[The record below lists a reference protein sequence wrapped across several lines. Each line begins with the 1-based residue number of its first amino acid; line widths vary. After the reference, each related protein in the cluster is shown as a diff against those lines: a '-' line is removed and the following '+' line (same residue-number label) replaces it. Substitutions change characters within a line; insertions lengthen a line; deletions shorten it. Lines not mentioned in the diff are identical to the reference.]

1 MNSQTAT
8 SGPMIASSAMR
19 MPKNKG
25 RKSRFSRW
33 NDNLN
38 LIFNHGG
45 PGFCH
50 FVITNRC
57 DAHCRF
63 CNFAAGNLKPE
74 DLRAVSL
81 EDGLLSIDILYDSG
95 IRYIEFVGGE
105 ALLHREILSFVSHAH
120 QKGMNTLICTH
131 GGRLTPDFIHDLKE
145 AGLNSIVISI
155 DAPSSAVH
163 EENRGIRNLCHKI
176 RQANRVLRKVNIH
189 STASVTISRLISD
202 YDKLPGF
209 LTEMGF
215 SQVTFSYPL
224 QYLGST
230 YRGFSTSDLVH
241 FSPQELITIF
251 DKIQQLK
258 KIIHIVNNKISIAE
272 MQKFLRRMPQQ
283 FPCLGGYR
291 YFLLDWNLDVYRCH
305 FWETPMC
312 NIHGFGP
319 HKFIRDHCN
328 LCMID
333 CYRDA
338 SVLQYIAVSL
348 TDAFQ
353 AMKCRNFKGVYRSL
367 VTKKN
372 LLCLQAVAEQLRWI
386 TKL

>member
-1 MNSQTAT
+1 
-8 SGPMIASSAMR
+8 MIASSAMR
-19 MPKNKG
+19 TPKNKV

-33 NDNLN
+33 NDHLN

-57 DAHCRF
+57 DAHCKF
-63 CNFAAGNLKPE
+63 CNFAAGNLKPQ

-81 EDGLLSIDILYDSG
+81 EEGLLSIDILYDSG

-105 ALLHREILSFVSHAH
+105 PLLHKEITSFVAHAH
-120 QKGMNTLICTH
+120 QKGMHTLICTN
-131 GGRLTPDFIHDLKE
+131 GGHLTADFIHHLKE
-145 AGLNSIVISI
+145 AGLKSVVISI
-155 DAPSSAVH
+155 DAPSCAVH
-163 EENRGIRNLCHKI
+163 EKNRGIRDLCQKI
-176 RQANRVLRKVNIH
+176 RQANRVLKKVNIH
-189 STASVTISRLISD
+189 STASVTISKLISD
-202 YDKLPGF
+202 YDRLPEF

-230 YRGFSTSDLVH
+230 YQGFSTSDLVH

-258 KIIHIVNNKISIAE
+258 KRFHIVNNKVSIAE
-272 MQKFLRRMPQQ
+272 MQKFLRREPQQ

-291 YFLLDWNLDVYRCH
+291 YFLLDWNLDIYRCH
-305 FWETPMC
+305 FWKTPIC
-312 NIHGFGP
+312 KIHEFGP
-319 HKFIRDHCN
+319 HRFIRDHCN
-328 LCMID
+328 RCMID

-348 TDAFQ
+348 TDAYQ
-353 AMKCRNFKGVYRSL
+353 AMKARNLKGVYRSL

-372 LLCLQAVAEQLRWI
+372 LLCLQAVMEQLRWI
-386 TKL
+386 TKV